1 MTKKKLSS
9 AHNMLCC
16 HETNFVFLSF
26 TRSVEAIA
34 HPASVNEMTVCCLVF
49 SIHVREEGEVVR
61 RQNLL
66 YYLNPLH
73 STQHDYVDEVS
84 REGYDLQPAGR
95 GFVVQF
101 NQQQE

>member
-1 MTKKKLSS
+1 M
-9 AHNMLCC
+9 
-16 HETNFVFLSF
+16 
-26 TRSVEAIA
+26 R
-34 HPASVNEMTVCCLVF
+34 
-49 SIHVREEGEVVR
+49 RGENVLR

-95 GFVVQF
+95 GRSRQRFVVQF
-101 NQQQE
+101 NQQARVEE